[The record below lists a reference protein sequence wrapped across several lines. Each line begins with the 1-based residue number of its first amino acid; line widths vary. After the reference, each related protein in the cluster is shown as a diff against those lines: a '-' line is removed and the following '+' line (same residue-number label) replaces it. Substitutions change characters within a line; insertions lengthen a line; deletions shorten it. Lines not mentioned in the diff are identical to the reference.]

1 MSWLN
6 FIHTPKFLKVIC
18 FWNEG
23 KCFELT
29 RRWWMHVHGST
40 PFPVIKIRIE
50 RKRQVGRD
58 RKFVDGV
65 LWVQCLVHWL
75 LLWESVSLAHS
86 TLCFMWAYVDVALGS
101 RDQYHQ
107 PGVSHVDVGEY
118 CLLSRGHIGTEHS
131 RGFRHVDSGRHCADL
146 CPHTLTTWHFQPAV
160 CLCFFLL
167 NIFHLTRHQHSF
179 YDILSRF
186 IKILK
191 DIISLSNR
199 HD

>member
-1 MSWLN
+1 MFLQNWFSLGYVLLLVFEYSFTCILASGYPLGFQICPLCLLALLCFLHN
-6 FIHTPKFLKVIC
+6 FVNVISKKTGFFLEKCLDWILSTLRNFKRDFC

-50 RKRQVGRD
+50 RKGQIGRD

-86 TLCFMWAYVDVALGS
+86 A
-101 RDQYHQ
+101 R
-107 PGVSHVDVGEY
+107 
-118 CLLSRGHIGTEHS
+118 
-131 RGFRHVDSGRHCADL
+131 
-146 CPHTLTTWHFQPAV
+146 
-160 CLCFFLL
+160 
-167 NIFHLTRHQHSF
+167 
-179 YDILSRF
+179 
-186 IKILK
+186 
-191 DIISLSNR
+191 
-199 HD
+199 